1 MKKISITLFLL
12 TTFIHPI
19 CAEPLFEKVWVGMT
33 TQDFN
38 KLHLGKAVTPQA
50 KSSILTSY
58 GIRNIDTPILNTYFN
73 LKNHLWKGL
82 KVEVKN
88 NQIQNFTLQSK
99 LTKSTKVIQ
108 NSFSDLMRLHGTN
121 FKLKNFKSFSKNGD
135 RFVWYQN
142 KTIVYLSIVEHQNNQ
157 YNITIKK
164 SFSETKPQGPEATQ
178 FMIASLKPILGK
190 SIKALSDFHLAN
202 NK

>member
-1 MKKISITLFLL
+1 MKKISIALFIL
-12 TTFIHPI
+12 TTFIHSI

-50 KSSILTSY
+50 KNSILTSY
-58 GIRNIDTPILNTYFN
+58 GIRNIDTPTLNTYFN

-88 NQIQNFTLQSK
+88 NQIQNFNLQSK

-108 NSFSDLMRLHGTN
+108 DSFSDLMRLHGTN

-164 SFSETKPQGPEATQ
+164 SFSEKQHN
-178 FMIASLKPILGK
+178 L
-190 SIKALSDFHLAN
+190 
-202 NK
+202 